1 MLAGRWEYSAAH
13 RYLGEDRQQQGQDRQ
28 VGADP
33 LASIALL
40 NVFGHGDDLGR
51 HGGGT
56 KLLPEFRA
64 RAAPGQSQARL
75 PPSQNLDCD

>member
-1 MLAGRWEYSAAH
+1 MLAGCWEYGAAH

-40 NVFGHGDDLGR
+40 NVFGHGDNLGR

-64 RAAPGQSQARL
+64 QSCSRTEPGPL
-75 PPSQNLDCD
+75 TTVPEPGL